1 MIFKRNIKNIIF
13 GTIFIAILVFAFVII
28 EYYESR
34 NELLNTL
41 KNESINLNES
51 LSLSFRNTLITNE
64 EIEAQIISKLEAVA
78 TLVAHLNQNK
88 KYNEN
93 QLSEILNNFQIDH
106 VSIISKNGKVL
117 LNSDTSITNHIVSK
131 EFLYKLQPL
140 FNHEHKWL
148 DFGIINNE
156 VVDKQMYLIASIEAN
171 FNECVLVGISSE
183 KILDFRKK
191 IGIGNQI
198 REIADNQDIIYI
210 LLQDNDGIITASK
223 GMKEMA
229 SIESDEFLKEAY
241 NSEETKTRL
250 IEYNGNKVFE
260 SVKTVNLSD
269 GSKVLNRIGLSLDNI
284 RTIQQRSM
292 RRVILIGI
300 GIFMLFTILYA
311 FLMTRKG
318 FTELKKEHKKI
329 QSYTDLVLEN
339 MADAVIAV
347 NKENKIAYFN
357 KASSEIFGI
366 SIDKAIGCDYSLIFD
381 NDLLLVKYSRDKNL
395 SINNKNITFT
405 NLEQSKRILELST
418 SFVYDNDNSIDLT
431 IAIIKDL
438 TDKLNLQQQVE
449 RKEKLSAMGELAAG
463 VAHEIRNPL
472 NSINIITQ
480 RIQKEFEPK
489 EDIEDY
495 SNLLS
500 IVRSE
505 VHRVNNI
512 IKQFLE
518 YARPPKLQIG
528 NFSINE
534 IMDESISIIE
544 SEAILK
550 EIKINKD
557 YNANIV
563 IEIDKEKIKQVFINL
578 LRNSIDAIDTNGVII
593 CSIKLKS
600 QEIELSV
607 TDNGSGIPNDLKSK
621 IFNLY
626 FTTKQSGTG
635 LGLSIVH
642 QIISEHNGSIEVVS
656 KPEGGTTFKITL
668 PLFQQKQSTFFS

>member
-1 MIFKRNIKNIIF
+1 MIFKRNIKSIIT
-13 GTIFIAILVFAFVII
+13 GTIIIAVLVFAFVII
-28 EYYESR
+28 EFYESK

-41 KNESINLNES
+41 KNESINLNET
-51 LSLSFRNTLITNE
+51 LSLSFENTLITNE
-64 EIEAQIISKLEAVA
+64 EVESQIISKLEAIA
-78 TLVAHLNQNK
+78 ALVIHIDLYNKQNR
-88 KYNEN
+88 NE
-93 QLSEILNNFQIDH
+93 LSEILNEFQIDH
-106 VSIISKNGKVL
+106 ISIINRNGKVL
-117 LNSDTSITNHIVSK
+117 VNSDTTIKNHKVSNK
-131 EFLYKLQPL
+131 FLNELKPL
-140 FNHEHKWL
+140 FNREQNWI

-156 VVDKQMYLIASIEAN
+156 IVDKQMYLISGIGLKRD
-171 FNECVLVGISSE
+171 ECVLIGLSSD

-198 REIADNQDIIYI
+198 RKIADNQDIIYI

-241 NSEETKTRL
+241 NTEETKTRL

-300 GIFMLFTILYA
+300 GIFMLFSILYA

-357 KASSEIFGI
+357 KAASEIFGI
-366 SIDKAIGCDYSLIFD
+366 SIDKAIGYDYYIIFD
-381 NDLLLVKYSRDKNL
+381 NDLLLVKYSRETNL
-395 SINNKNITFT
+395 NVNNKNITFT
-405 NLEQSKRILELST
+405 NPEQSKRILELST

-431 IAIIKDL
+431 IAIINDL
-438 TDKLNLQQQVE
+438 TDKLNLQHQVE

-495 SNLLS
+495 TNLLS

-550 EIKINKD
+550 HIDINKD
-557 YNANIV
+557 YNENIF
-563 IEIDKEKIKQVFINL
+563 IDIDKEKIKQVFINL
-578 LRNSIDAIDTNGVII
+578 LRNSIDAIDTNGIII

-607 TDNGSGIPNDLKSK
+607 TDNGSGISDDLKFK

-642 QIISEHNGSIEVVS
+642 QIISEHNGSIEVES
-656 KPEGGTTFKITL
+656 KPETGTKFKIIL
-668 PLFQQKQSTFFS
+668 PIFQYK